1 MLFILRKLRRSF
13 FVPGKLRT
21 YLAYAIG
28 EIALIVVG
36 ILIAVEI
43 GDGNQARK
51 NRAEETEILL
61 KLKVDLAD
69 TKANEVETTNQYSN
83 VRDSVMLLVNFIAD
97 PSEGREEDELYELL
111 SKALIYRF
119 YKPSM
124 STYAEI
130 LKSGNLTLIRSDD
143 LRQALAGLDE
153 KLKHLETLTQDLF
166 NRWTTVEEP
175 YMVDHIVLSKLAE
188 NYNKAKF
195 PDLPF
200 QADSDGFRSREFANI
215 LAGRVICIDDIV
227 LWAGRVA
234 ADIENCLELI
244 DAELAER

>member
-1 MLFILRKLRRSF
+1 MLFIFRKLRRSF
-13 FVPGKLRT
+13 FLPGKVRT

-36 ILIAVEI
+36 ILIAVDI
-43 GDGNQARK
+43 GDKNQARK
-51 NRAEETEILL
+51 DRAEETEILL
-61 KLKVDLAD
+61 KLKVDLGD
-69 TKANEVETTNQYSN
+69 TKANEAKTTNQFST
-83 VRDSVMLLVNFIAD
+83 VRNSVMLLVNFIAD
-97 PSEGREEDELYELL
+97 PSEAPEEDELHELL

-124 STYAEI
+124 STYTEI
-130 LKSGNLTLIRSDD
+130 LNSGDHALIRSDE

-175 YMVDHIVLSKLAE
+175 YMVDHLVLSKVAE
-188 NYNKAKF
+188 NYNEAKF

-200 QADSDGFRSREFANI
+200 QADLDGFRDRKS
-215 LAGRVICIDDIV
+215 VV
-227 LWAGRVA
+227 
-234 ADIENCLELI
+234 
-244 DAELAER
+244 